1 MRLTCKIPVFILMT
15 AIILIPAILTAQAK
29 RENLEV
35 LSRWVEYS
43 DTENMLIHHLNKLAF
58 GHLDL
63 RDKKIAGLKTKEDW
77 LIRQREIKEKLLRLV
92 GPFPDKTPL
101 NPRITEVMKK
111 EGYRIEKIIFESMP
125 GFYVTGCLFIPDGIK
140 QRRPAILNAIGH
152 SPQAFRRAAYQVLI
166 HNLVKKGFIVFAM
179 DPLGQGERLQYYD
192 PEKKETLIGPGNPTV
207 EHSYCGDQCFI
218 SGFSLA
224 RYWTWDCIRAI
235 DYLVTRS
242 EVDSQRI
249 GMTGCSGGGTQ
260 TAYASALDSRVKAAA
275 PSCYLTSARRLLEFI
290 GPQDAEHNF
299 YRGIIEGITSAE
311 LHVLR
316 APLPTLLVATTRDYY
331 SIQGARETFREV
343 KRAYKALGRE
353 ENLEMAEDDGEHG
366 FTRKNNEAIY
376 AFFQKTLD
384 QPGSPL
390 EEDLPILEEE
400 ELNIT
405 PTGQISTYL
414 GGETVFSINKRETLR
429 LLEQMEGSRKD
440 VHGHLEKVRKK
451 AEELSGYLVPEPG
464 KEPVYRGRYSREGYT
479 IEKWA
484 LHGEGD
490 CLVPLLL
497 FIPAGSGKFPALI
510 YLHPEGKSAEA
521 SPGGQIESLV
531 HKGFIVAAAD
541 LIGTGETAAR
551 PSRRAKEI
559 ASYTAI
565 LIGRSIVGLQAGDAV
580 RVANFLKTRN
590 DVDWSKSGAVA
601 FGELCPALLHA
612 AAFDQ
617 SIGRIALIGPPVSYR
632 SMVTTRFY
640 KFNFFCAVASA
651 LTAYDLPD
659 LAGCIAPGKLLL
671 ADIRDGAKQPASM
684 SMLNEEMA
692 FPLSVYREQNVD
704 QNLKILESVTREDTD
719 QLLDWWLN

>member
-1 MRLTCKIPVFILMT
+1 MRSTRKIPAFILMT
-15 AIILIPAILTAQAK
+15 AIILSPAILTAQAGE
-29 RENLEV
+29 ENLEV

-43 DTENMLIHHLNKLAF
+43 DTENMLIHHLNQLAF
-58 GHLDL
+58 GCLDL
-63 RDKKIAGLKTKEDW
+63 RDKKVAGLETKEDW
-77 LIRQREIKEKLLRLV
+77 LKRQREIKEKLLKLV
-92 GPFPDKTPL
+92 GPFPEKTPL
-101 NPRITEVMKK
+101 NPRVTEVVNK

-125 GFYVTGCLFIPDGIK
+125 GFYITGCLFIPEGLK
-140 QRRPAILNAIGH
+140 GRKPAILNAIGH

-166 HNLVKKGFIVFAM
+166 HNLVKKGFVVFAF

-192 PEKKETLIGPGNPTV
+192 PEKKETLVGPGNPTV

-224 RYWTWDCIRAI
+224 KYWTWDCIRAI

-242 EVDSQRI
+242 EVDPERI

-299 YRGIIEGITSAE
+299 YRGIIDGVTSAE

-316 APLPTLLVATTRDYY
+316 APLPTLLVTTTRDYY

-343 KRAYKALGRE
+343 RRAYKALGRE

-376 AFFQKTLD
+376 AFFQKTLG
-384 QPGSPL
+384 QPGNPS
-390 EEDLPILEEE
+390 EEDLPVLEEE

-405 PTGQISTYL
+405 PTGQVSTYL
-414 GGETVFSINKRETLR
+414 GGETVFSINKGETLK
-429 LLEQMEGSRKD
+429 LLEEMEESRKD
-440 VHGHLEKVRKK
+440 LPGHLEKVRRK
-451 AEELSGYLVPEPG
+451 AEELSGYLAPGTG
-464 KEPVYRGRYSREGYT
+464 KEPVYRGRYSREGYK

-490 CLVPLLL
+490 YMVPLLL
-497 FIPAGSGKFPALI
+497 FIPDGGGKFPALI
-510 YLHPEGKSAEA
+510 YLRPEGKAAEA
-521 SPGGQIESLV
+521 SAGGQIERLV
-531 HKGFIVAAAD
+531 GSGFIVAAAD

-559 ASYTAI
+559 ASYTA
-565 LIGRSIVGLQAGDAV
+565 LMIGRSIVGIQAGDAV
-580 RVANFLKTRN
+580 RVANFLKARN
-590 DVDWSKSGAVA
+590 DIDWSKSGAVA

-617 SIGRIALIGPPVSYR
+617 SIGRIALVGPPVSYR
-632 SMVTTRFY
+632 SIVTTRFY
-640 KFNFFCAVASA
+640 KFDFFCAVASA

-659 LAGCIAPGKLLL
+659 LAGCIAPGKILLV
-671 ADIRDGAKQPASM
+671 DIRDGANQPASM
-684 SMLNEEMA
+684 LLLNEEMA
-692 FPLSVYREQNVD
+692 FPLAAYREKNAED
-704 QNLKILESVTREDTD
+704 NLKIMDSVTRQDTD
-719 QLLDWWLN
+719 QLLEWWLN